1 MGKYIRYQLKFSF
14 NLSLTFLFTVLA
26 TNLSLVISFLS
37 SILIFSAMQFC
48 KQVFLSSQM
57 MTIFA
62 GITGSWLFLLL
73 LTVSWKFQCTSYF

>member
-1 MGKYIRYQLKFSF
+1 MGKYNRYQHKFSI
-14 NLSLTFLFTVLA
+14 NLSPTSLFTVLA

-73 LTVSWKFQCTSYF
+73 LTVSWRIQCNNCF